1 MVSPIDNSKDLSRP
15 FCYQAA
21 NSRSLQS
28 LMRRLFQPFVRIWGS
43 SATRLKVVSFALIG
57 VGNTL
62 VDLGVFTLAYKVFE
76 LPIIAANVIAWL
88 VAVSGSY
95 IMNTFITFHAET
107 GRVLRFKHYAS
118 FIASG
123 ALGMIATT
131 TALVVLSLYVHVM
144 AAKLASI
151 LVGFAVNFTMS
162 NLVVFR
168 APKPKA

>member
-1 MVSPIDNSKDLSRP
+1 
-15 FCYQAA
+15 
-21 NSRSLQS
+21 
-28 LMRRLFQPFVRIWGS
+28 MRRLLQPFVRIWGS
-43 SATRLKVVSFALIG
+43 SATRLKIVNFAAIG

-62 VDLGVFTLAYKVFE
+62 VDLGVFTLTYKLFE
-76 LPIIAANVIAWL
+76 LPIVAANVIAWL

-95 IMNTFITFHAET
+95 VMNTFITFHAET
-107 GRVLRFKHYAS
+107 GKVLRFKYYAS
-118 FIASG
+118 FLASG
-123 ALGMIATT
+123 ALGMVATT

>member
-1 MVSPIDNSKDLSRP
+1 MASSIDNLKDLSRP
-15 FCYQAA
+15 FCYQAV
-21 NSRSLQS
+21 NSRNLQS
-28 LMRRLFQPFVRIWGS
+28 LMRWLFQPFVRIWAS

-57 VGNTL
+57 AGNTL
-62 VDLGVFTLAYKVFE
+62 VDLGVFALAYKVFE
-76 LPIIAANVIAWL
+76 LPIVAANVIAWL

-95 IMNTFITFHAET
+95 VMNTFITFHAET
-107 GRVLRFKHYAS
+107 GKVLRFKHYAS

-144 AAKLASI
+144 VAKLASI
-151 LVGFAVNFTMS
+151 LVGFTVNFTMS